1 MGLVSQ
7 VFDETTLNTL
17 TGHLAVGHC
26 RYSTTGAS
34 HWANAQPT
42 LGATSTGTVA
52 LAHNGNLTNTAELKA
67 MIEDRN
73 GGNLSGEMKQGNT
86 SDTALVTALLEGE
99 EGKSLEQ
106 TAMELL
112 PKIKGG
118 FCFVFMDE
126 GTLYAARDTY
136 GIRPLCL
143 GRLERGWV
151 VASEQSALATVGA
164 SFIRE
169 IEPGEFIAIDEDGVR
184 SQRFA
189 EATPAGCVFEYVYLA
204 RPDASIAGRSVYE
217 SRVEMGRQLARENTQ
232 EADIVIPVPESGT
245 PAAVGYAEESGIPF
259 AHGFVKNSYV
269 GRTFIQPSQTLRQ
282 LGIRLKL
289 NALESVIRGKRVVVV
304 DDSIVRGNTQRAI
317 VRMLREAGAASVH
330 IKISSPPVKW
340 PCFYGIDFASRAEL
354 IANGA
359 TIDEITQAIG
369 ADSLAY
375 ISEDG
380 MIDATRQPRE
390 RLCTACFTGKYP
402 IELPGADKLGK
413 NLLERTDLGG
423 LPAAATAA
431 SGAAPAA
438 SAASDAEPGTV
449 DLRRSGREGRRHRL
463 RSGAGL
469 RIRRT
474 AHRCRPRHHSRQ
486 ERASMTSAS
495 PAADMNAAQNAGI
508 TYASAGVDVE
518 AGDRAVELMKDAV
531 KATHNASVIGGV
543 GGFAGLYD
551 VSRLLTYKR
560 PLLATSTDG
569 VGTKVAIAQAMDI
582 HDTIGYDL
590 VGMVVDDIVVVG
602 AEPLYMTDYI
612 ACGKVVP
619 ERIADIVRGI
629 AAACSV
635 AGTALVGGETA
646 EHPGLLGEHE
656 YDVAGA
662 ATGVV
667 EADAAARPGP
677 RPRRRRGDR
686 HGLLRPALQRLLPGP
701 PRHQPRRLG
710 PGPPGL
716 RTRPHP
722 GRGAPRAH
730 PRLRRGLPGP
740 RPHLP
745 GERLRAAARP
755 STASAT

>member
-1 MGLVSQ
+1 MARGDGKLSHDLLPGEKGPQDACGVFGVWAPGEEVAKLTYYGLYALQHRGQESAGIATSDGKRINVYKDMGLVSQ

-52 LAHNGNLTNTAELKA
+52 LAHNGNLTNTAELNA
-67 MIEDRN
+67 MIQERN
-73 GGNLSGEMKQGNT
+73 GGQLTGEMKQGNT

-99 EGKSLEQ
+99 PGKSLEE
-106 TAMELL
+106 TATELL

-136 GIRPLCL
+136 GIRPLVL

-169 IEPGEFIAIDEDGVR
+169 IEPGEFIAIDEQGVR

-189 EATPAGCVFEYVYLA
+189 EPTPAGCVFEYVYLA
-204 RPDASIAGRSVYE
+204 RPDAAIAGRSVYE

-232 EADIVIPVPESGT
+232 VADIVIPVPESGT

-317 VRMLREAGAASVH
+317 VRMLREAGAAAVH
-330 IKISSPPVKW
+330 VKISSPPVKW

-359 TIDEITQAIG
+359 TIEEISQAIG

-380 MIDATRQPRE
+380 MIGATRQPRE

-402 IELPGADKLGK
+402 IELPGSDKLGK
-413 NLLERTDLGG
+413 NLLERKDLGG
-423 LPAAATAA
+423 LKPSPSALPGATAA
-431 SGAAPAA
+431 LSVDSEEDPAEKAGATGC
-438 SAASDAEPGTV
+438 DPGP
-449 DLRRSGREGRRHRL
+449 DSEF
-463 RSGAGL
+463 
-469 RIRRT
+469 
-474 AHRCRPRHHSRQ
+474 
-486 ERASMTSAS
+486 E
-495 PAADMNAAQNAGI
+495 N
-508 TYASAGVDVE
+508 
-518 AGDRAVELMKDAV
+518 
-531 KATHNASVIGGV
+531 
-543 GGFAGLYD
+543 
-551 VSRLLTYKR
+551 LLTE
-560 PLLATSTDG
+560 A
-569 VGTKVAIAQAMDI
+569 
-582 HDTIGYDL
+582 DL
-590 VGMVVDDIVVVG
+590 VPETHPVATTPG
-602 AEPLYMTDYI
+602 ADKKE
-612 ACGKVVP
+612 
-619 ERIADIVRGI
+619 
-629 AAACSV
+629 SV
-635 AGTALVGGETA
+635 
-646 EHPGLLGEHE
+646 
-656 YDVAGA
+656 
-662 ATGVV
+662 
-667 EADAAARPGP
+667 
-677 RPRRRRGDR
+677 
-686 HGLLRPALQRLLPGP
+686 
-701 PRHQPRRLG
+701 
-710 PGPPGL
+710 
-716 RTRPHP
+716 
-722 GRGAPRAH
+722 
-730 PRLRRGLPGP
+730 
-740 RPHLP
+740 
-745 GERLRAAARP
+745 
-755 STASAT
+755 